1 MYSINDLED
10 TLNWSYDQVRDR
22 IVKLR
27 DRMEGVTER
36 GKNNK
41 IFITEKGLSLLQKV
55 KDLESQGKSV
65 QSSIKTIAKDLED
78 NDRKD
83 NIEIP
88 KYDITSSNQE
98 EVELLKEQIRE
109 LKEDK
114 RYLRNQLDKKDNQ
127 IQQLIPGSRENESD
141 EFGEMS
147 LFQVIKEWFQQ
158 PV

>member
-27 DRMEGVTER
+27 DRIEGVTER

-65 QSSIKTIAKDLED
+65 QSSIKTIAKDLKDD
-78 NDRKD
+78 NRKD

-88 KYDITSSNQE
+88 KYDITSSNPE